1 VLLTVIQG
9 SCAANGIGAHYRLA
23 ILCDKWEHPD
33 NTFAQTA
40 QQDIPMQGLNEF
52 GFKALRLFVAVL
64 DHGSF
69 SEVARREGLAP
80 SSISRQIQLMEQAL
94 NQQLL
99 YRHTRAVTPTEAG
112 RMLGHHARLVL
123 VQLEEAEQALQEQQS
138 EPSGLVRINAPV
150 VFGQRHLT
158 PWLGQLCE
166 RYPKLQLDIQQTDTY
181 VDPLQEGADLLFRI
195 GPLHDSSMQARIL
208 APHRFQVAASP
219 AYLKRHGSPKHPD
232 ELAAHQCLAYKG
244 VTGQQRWFFRK
255 DQQDWTPYSV
265 TGPITGNHADTLTQ
279 AAEQG
284 LGLVMFPSWLIGE
297 AVRNGTLVPVLGD
310 YQLSNSL
317 EPQQIAVL
325 WPGSRRLSVKVRTVI
340 DFYVECF
347 GVVPYWD
354 RP

>member
-1 VLLTVIQG
+1 M
-9 SCAANGIGAHYRLA
+9 H
-23 ILCDKWEHPD
+23 
-33 NTFAQTA
+33 
-40 QQDIPMQGLNEF
+40 GLNEL

-94 NQQLL
+94 SQQLL

-112 RMLGHHARLVL
+112 RVLGDHARLVL

-150 VFGQRHLT
+150 VFGERHLT
-158 PWLGQLCE
+158 PWLGQLCA
-166 RYPKLQLDIQQTDTY
+166 RYPKLQLDIQQTDSY
-181 VDPLQEGADLLFRI
+181 VAPLQEGADLLFRI
-195 GPLHDSSMQARIL
+195 GPLHDSSMQARVL
-208 APHRFQVAASP
+208 APQRFQVAASP
-219 AYLKRHGSPKHPD
+219 AYLERHGTPQHPD
-232 ELAAHQCLAYKG
+232 DLAKHQCLAYKG
-244 VTGQQRWFFRK
+244 VSGLQRWFFREG
-255 DQQDWTPYSV
+255 QQQWTPYSV
-265 TGPITGNHADTLTQ
+265 KGPITGNHADTLTQ

-297 AVRNGTLVPVLGD
+297 AVRNGRLVPVLRN
-310 YQLSNSL
+310 YQVSNSL

-340 DFYVECF
+340 DYFVECF
-347 GVVPYWD
+347 GEVPYWD
-354 RP
+354 RS